1 LLKIDAWTMKNEQFL
16 RSRILGSAVVLA
28 LLSANLGAQE
38 PDAFV
43 NSQLPSLVSTYK
55 TIHSHPELSHHEE
68 HTSALLAA
76 ELRKAGYTITER
88 VGKYPDG
95 SQAYGVVAVLQN
107 GPGPRLLIRADMDA
121 LPLVEETGV
130 PYASHVK
137 ATGASGQEVGV
148 MHACGHDIHVTT
160 LIGTARALAASK
172 SKWHGTL
179 MLIGQPS
186 EEMIDGARAM
196 LADHLYERFGKPD
209 LAVALHDTNTHA
221 AGTVGIHSGPAMA
234 GSTSIDVVLRG
245 IGGHGARPQEG
256 KDPIVMAGQFIVQL
270 QTIVSRQESP
280 LDPAV
285 VTVGDIHGGTKRN
298 IIPNEVKLEI
308 TARAFSEHGRQVI
321 VDGVRRTAQGVA
333 VSAGVPDNLAPI
345 VTVLDAESAPVT
357 YNDPKLTARV
367 KSALAGALGTENV
380 VDDEPLMASEDFGN
394 FGLEN
399 HAIPTVIFW
408 IGAME
413 PGKFASARAEG
424 KTLPGMHTSRF
435 EPAPEPTLRTGV
447 TAMTSVAIALMQP

>member
-1 LLKIDAWTMKNEQFL
+1 MKNEPFP
-16 RSRILGSAVVLA
+16 RGWTMGIAAVLA

-38 PDAFV
+38 LGTFV
-43 NSQLPSLVSTYK
+43 NSQLPGLVATYK

-68 HTSALLAA
+68 HTSVLLAA
-76 ELRKAGYTITER
+76 ELRKAGYTVTER

-121 LPLVEETGV
+121 LPVVEETGV

-137 ATGASGQEVGV
+137 ATSASGQEVGV

-196 LADHLYERFGKPD
+196 LADHLYERFGNPD
-209 LAVALHDTNTHA
+209 LAVALHDTNAHA
-221 AGTVGIHSGPAMA
+221 AGTVGIRSGPAMA

-333 VSAGVPDNLAPI
+333 VSAGVPDDLAPI

-367 KSALAGALGTENV
+367 KSALIGALGTENV
-380 VDDEPLMASEDFGN
+380 VDDEPIMASEDFGN
-394 FGLEN
+394 LGLEN

-408 IGAME
+408 VGAMD

-424 KTLPGMHTSRF
+424 KTLPGLHTSRF

-447 TAMTSVAIALMQP
+447 TAMTSVAIALLQH

>member
-1 LLKIDAWTMKNEQFL
+1 MKNEPYL
-16 RSRILGSAVVLA
+16 RGQTLGIAAVLTLLA
-28 LLSANLGAQE
+28 GNLGAQE
-38 PDAFV
+38 LGTFV
-43 NSQLPSLVSTYK
+43 TGQLPSLLSTYK

-76 ELRKAGYTITER
+76 ELRKAGYTVTER

-107 GPGPRLLIRADMDA
+107 GAGPRLLIRADMDA
-121 LPLVEETGV
+121 LPVVEETGL

-137 ATGASGQEVGV
+137 TTNASGQEVGV

-160 LIGTARALAASK
+160 LIGTARALAMSK

-186 EEMIDGARAM
+186 EEMIDGSRAM

-209 LAVALHDTNTHA
+209 LAVALHDTNTQP
-221 AGTVGIHSGPAMA
+221 AGTVAIVSGPAMA
-234 GSTSIDVVLRG
+234 SSTSIDVVLRG
-245 IGGHGARPQEG
+245 IGGHGAQPQEG

-345 VTVLDAESAPVT
+345 VTVLDAESAPET

-367 KSALAGALGTENV
+367 KSALAGALGTQNV
-380 VDDEPLMASEDFGN
+380 VDDQPIMASEDFGN
-394 FGLEN
+394 LGLE
-399 HAIPTVIFW
+399 HQAIPTVIFW
-408 IGAME
+408 LGAMD

-424 KTLPGMHTSRF
+424 KSLPGLHTSHF

-447 TAMTSVAIALMQP
+447 TAMTSVAVALLQP

>member
-1 LLKIDAWTMKNEQFL
+1 MKNEPYL
-16 RSRILGSAVVLA
+16 RGRTLGIAAVLTLLA
-28 LLSANLGAQE
+28 GNLGAQE
-38 PDAFV
+38 LGTFV
-43 NSQLPSLVSTYK
+43 TGQLPSLLSTYK

-76 ELRKAGYTITER
+76 ELRKAGYTVTER

-107 GPGPRLLIRADMDA
+107 GAGPRLLIRADMDA
-121 LPLVEETGV
+121 LPVVEETGL

-137 ATGASGQEVGV
+137 TTNASGQEVGV

-160 LIGTARALAASK
+160 LIGTARALAMSK

-186 EEMIDGARAM
+186 EEMIDGSRAM

-209 LAVALHDTNTHA
+209 LAVALHDTNTQP
-221 AGTVGIHSGPAMA
+221 AGTVAIVSGPAMA
-234 GSTSIDVVLRG
+234 SSTSIDVVLRG
-245 IGGHGARPQEG
+245 IGGHGAQPQEG

-345 VTVLDAESAPVT
+345 VTVLDAESAPET

-367 KSALAGALGTENV
+367 KSALAGALGTQNV
-380 VDDEPLMASEDFGN
+380 VDDQPIMASEDFGN
-394 FGLEN
+394 LGLE
-399 HAIPTVIFW
+399 HQAIPTVIFW
-408 IGAME
+408 LGAMD

-424 KTLPGMHTSRF
+424 KSLPGLHTSHF

-447 TAMTSVAIALMQP
+447 TAMTSVAVALLQP